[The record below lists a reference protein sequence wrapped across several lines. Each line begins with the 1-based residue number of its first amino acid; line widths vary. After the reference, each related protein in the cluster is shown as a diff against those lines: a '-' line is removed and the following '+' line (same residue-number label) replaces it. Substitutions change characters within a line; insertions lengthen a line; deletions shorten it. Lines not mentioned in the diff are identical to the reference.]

1 MSRHFS
7 SAKRWKGHMVTI
19 GVNSGQMVEN
29 NFWKLCLQ
37 AHASIICATLSALF
51 S

>member
-1 MSRHFS
+1 MSRTFS
-7 SAKRWKGHMVTI
+7 LTKCWKGNMVII

-37 AHASIICATLSALF
+37 ACASIICATMSALF